1 MKKKKIKAI
10 ATILSLALLI
20 TMIPVNTVTA
30 DAADSG
36 EVYLK
41 PKNKKDIGTY
51 VKINGKKVAVPK
63 NSSDSI
69 NMYLCWRGLYIRKY
83 ICPNRVNI
91 KTAKVKAKSATVK
104 FATKPKLKKNTK
116 LLYYE
121 ITVSPS
127 LSTQNRRNIKDKTI
141 KTKKTSVTF
150 KNLKPNTEYIV
161 YVYAHVKGKKDG
173 VSYSSWLDKEQV
185 RFTTKKLK

>member
-1 MKKKKIKAI
+1 MKKKKIKTI

-30 DAADSG
+30 DAFDSG

-51 VKINGKKVAVPK
+51 VKLNGKKVAVPK
-63 NSSDSI
+63 NSSDDV
-69 NMYLCWRGLYIRKY
+69 NMYLCWRCLYVDKY

-121 ITVSPS
+121 ITVGPWD
-127 LSTQNRRNIKDKTI
+127 LSSNIKNKTI

-150 KNLKPNTEYIV
+150 KNLKPNTEYTV
-161 YVYAHVKGKKDG
+161 YVHVYVKGKKDG
-173 VSYSSWLDKEQV
+173 IVYGTLLHKNSA